1 MPIYM
6 KIIKATAKNKKWK
19 ALFSK
24 DIDGKRKVIKSTS
37 FGDNRYQDYTQHRD
51 KERRSR
57 YRSRHMKDLTK
68 GNYMNA
74 GYLSYYLLWGESAAL
89 STNISSYKK
98 RFKLK

>member
-24 DIDGKRKVIKSTS
+24 DIDGERKIIKMTS
-37 FGDNRYQDYTQHRD
+37 FGDSRYQDYTQHKD

-68 GNYMNA
+68 GELYECWLFII
-74 GYLSYYLLWGESAAL
+74 LSLVGGIGGIKY
-89 STNISSYKK
+89 
-98 RFKLK
+98 